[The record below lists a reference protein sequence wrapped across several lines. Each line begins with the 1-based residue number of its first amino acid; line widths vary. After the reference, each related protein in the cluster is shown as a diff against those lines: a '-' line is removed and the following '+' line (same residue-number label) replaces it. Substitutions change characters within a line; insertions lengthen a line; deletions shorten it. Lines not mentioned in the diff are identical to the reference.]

1 MTKELHALG
10 IRTIGQLQALPRGA
24 LARRLGKHGE
34 HLADLA
40 SGLDLRPVA
49 PDTAAK
55 SIGAEQ
61 TFGRDCSDARRLASV
76 LRAQAERVA
85 AEIRAEGLAASC
97 LTLKVRFGDF
107 RTLTRRCTG
116 DPTQDGLELYRRASG
131 LLERVRLSQPV
142 RLIGL
147 STSQFVREGRGQL
160 SLLDASAVRRE
171 RLARAVDGLR
181 RRFGEGAVRPASL
194 LPIRPPE

>member
-1 MTKELHALG
+1 
-10 IRTIGQLQALPRGA
+10 
-24 LARRLGKHGE
+24 
-34 HLADLA
+34 
-40 SGLDLRPVA
+40 
-49 PDTAAK
+49 
-55 SIGAEQ
+55 
-61 TFGRDCSDARRLASV
+61 
-76 LRAQAERVA
+76 
-85 AEIRAEGLAASC
+85 
-97 LTLKVRFGDF
+97 
-107 RTLTRRCTG
+107 
-116 DPTQDGLELYRRASG
+116 
-131 LLERVRLSQPV
+131 V